1 MPFQTSDGR
10 FLERL
15 RDRLSPIDAWGSFR
29 RGARS
34 AAVMAVLYERGSEWH
49 LPFVQRRSDLPDH
62 PGQVALPGG
71 VVRPGENAWAGA
83 AREVFEEI
91 GVDSEKLRPLGAGEP
106 FYTAVSNFS
115 VVPFVAWLPHREPIL
130 VHDTRELEGVLEIP
144 LARLLREEEWLEAT
158 EPWRGRYFPWEESMV
173 WGLTARILADLL
185 PRFND
190 ALAEAES

>member
-1 MPFQTSDGR
+1 MPFETSEAR
-10 FLERL
+10 FLDRLRERL
-15 RDRLSPIDAWGSFR
+15 TPIEAWGSFR

-34 AAVMAVLYERGSEWH
+34 AAVAAVLYDRGGQWH

-71 VVRPGENAWAGA
+71 VVRPGEDAWEGA

-91 GVDSEKLRPLGAGEP
+91 GVDSANLRPLGAGEP

-115 VVPFVAWLPHREPIL
+115 VVPFVAWMAQPEPIL

-144 LARLLREEEWLEAT
+144 LARLLREEEWLDAT
-158 EPWRGRYFPWEESMV
+158 EPWRGRYFAWEQSMV

-185 PRFND
+185 PRLRA
-190 ALAEAES
+190 ALRA

>member
-1 MPFQTSDGR
+1 MSTLSETSDVQ
-10 FLERL
+10 FLQQL
-15 RDRLSPIDAWGSFR
+15 RDRLRPIQAWGSFR
-29 RGARS
+29 RGARC
-34 AAVMAVLYERGSEWH
+34 AAVVALIYERRGEWH
-49 LPFVQRRSDLPDH
+49 LPFVRRRSDLPDH

-71 VVRPGENAWAGA
+71 VVRPGEDAWEGA

-91 GVDSEKLRPLGAGEP
+91 GVETAKLRPLGAGEP

-115 VVPFVAWLPHREPIL
+115 VVPFVAWLPDAEPIL
-130 VHDTRELEGVLEIP
+130 VHDRRELEGVLEIP

-185 PRFND
+185 PRFKA
-190 ALAEAES
+190 ALTA